1 MKSIVLTKC
10 DAQTISNQ
18 IKLDE
23 DIMDLLDEM
32 KLALRLAPDTETR
45 DAATLKRQCEQ
56 SEKRKETFNDM
67 MNLITNC
74 GYFIQSYAKDV
85 SFCMYPSRFHL
96 AILY

>member
-1 MKSIVLTKC
+1 M
-10 DAQTISNQ
+10 A
-18 IKLDE
+18 
-23 DIMDLLDEM
+23 LLDEL
-32 KLALRLAPDTETR
+32 KLALRLTPDTEAL
-45 DAATLKRQCEQ
+45 DAAALKLYCEQ